1 MRTLVSGPV
10 RLISIAW
17 VPICSPFRMMANRNV
32 SADVCAATVVAT
44 TSAPSVAPMIALNVP
59 TVILMLTLHTKL
71 LQPTRTLQLARN
83 LAAF

>member
-1 MRTLVSGPV
+1 
-10 RLISIAW
+10 
-17 VPICSPFRMMANRNV
+17 
-32 SADVCAATVVAT
+32 
-44 TSAPSVAPMIALNVP
+44 MIALNVP